1 MTLYPDVAKK
11 AQEEIDSVVGN
22 DRLPSYADR
31 ECMPYVDALVK
42 EVFRWNTVVP
52 TGEEFCSASRLAHVK
67 RPFCDQLSLTAL
79 LKMTSKMVTLYPKEP

>member
-22 DRLPSYADR
+22 NRLPSYADR
-31 ECMPYVDALVK
+31 EYMPYVDALVK

-52 TGEEFCSASRLAHVK
+52 TGEQSCSTSRLAHVK
-67 RPFCDQLSLTAL
+67 RPLCDQLSLTAL

>member
-31 ECMPYVDALVK
+31 EYMPYVDALVK

-52 TGEEFCSASRLAHVK
+52 TGEESSSASRLAHVK
-67 RPFCDQLSLTAL
+67 RPLSDQLSLIAL

>member
-11 AQEEIDSVVGN
+11 AQEEIDSVVGS

-52 TGEEFCSASRLAHVK
+52 TGEESCSASRLAHVK
-67 RPFCDQLSLTAL
+67 RPL
-79 LKMTSKMVTLYPKEP
+79 